1 MLITSVALLTRTNY
15 GTLATAGTPSAFLL
29 LPSDLALFLNFY
41 SPLRPSVVG
50 TNPGFDQKYHD
61 LLINFRGVF
70 CFHQIVFWRRIIDR
84 NSKHLC
90 SDLDHF

>member
-1 MLITSVALLTRTNY
+1 MLITFDGPFDKNKLWDPCNRGYPISFFVVPFQSRSFLK
-15 GTLATAGTPSAFLL
+15 FLL
-29 LPSDLALFLNFY
+29 PTSAL
-41 SPLRPSVVG
+41 G
-50 TNPGFDQKYHD
+50 TNPGSDQKYHD